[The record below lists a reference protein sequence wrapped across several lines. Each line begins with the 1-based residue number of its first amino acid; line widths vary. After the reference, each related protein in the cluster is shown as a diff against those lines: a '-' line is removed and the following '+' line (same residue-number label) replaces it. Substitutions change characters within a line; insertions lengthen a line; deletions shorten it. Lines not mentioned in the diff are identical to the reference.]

1 MFSKGTNTVIV
12 AAKRTPI
19 GCFMGNLSTITAP
32 NLCSVAIRAALD
44 TARLNPDQVDEVILG
59 NVLSANIGQA
69 PARQASLGAGLPIDV
84 PCTLINK
91 VCASGL
97 KSLTLA
103 SQSIQLGISDTVVCG
118 GMESMSL
125 APHYEESLRV
135 GKKFGDSKLIDS
147 ITKDGLQDAYNG
159 HPMGLCAE
167 KTASDLNITRAV
179 QDEYCIASYER
190 ALKAI
195 SSGYISEYIVPVKV
209 SEKVT
214 VSEDEEPGRFRKEK
228 IPELRTAFSKNGTIT
243 AANSSKINDGAC
255 ALIAMSEKKALS
267 LGLKP
272 LARIVSYA
280 DAEVEPVDFCISP
293 SKSSQIALERAGLKA
308 SKIDYH
314 EINEAFSVTTLANMK
329 VINFCLKKNKNEFV
343 LGS

>member
-19 GCFMGNLSTITAP
+19 GCFMGKLSTVKAP
-32 NLCSVAIRAALD
+32 NLASVAIRAALD
-44 TARLNPDQVDEVILG
+44 SVNLNPEQVDEVIFG

-69 PARQASLGAGLPIDV
+69 PARQASLGAGIPIEV
-84 PCTLINK
+84 PCTLVNK

-103 SQSIQLGISDTVVCG
+103 SQSIALGISSTVVCG
-118 GMESMSL
+118 GMENMSL
-125 APHYEESLRV
+125 APHYEETLRT
-135 GKKFGDSKLIDS
+135 GKKFGDTKLIDS
-147 ITKDGLQDAYNG
+147 ITRDGLQDAYNG

-167 KTASDLNITRAV
+167 KTASDLNISRAV
-179 QDEYCIASYER
+179 QDEFCIASYER
-190 ALKAI
+190 AISAQ
-195 SSGYISEYIVPVKV
+195 SSGLIADYIVPVKV

-214 VSEDEEPGRFRKEK
+214 VTEDEEPGRFRKDK
-228 IPELRTAFSKNGTIT
+228 IPELRTAFAKNGTIT

-255 ALIAMSEKKALS
+255 ALIAMCEKKAME

-272 LARIVSYA
+272 LARLVSYA

-293 SKSSQIALERAGLKA
+293 SKSSQLALERANLKI
-308 SKIDYH
+308 SQIDVH
-314 EINEAFSVTTLANMK
+314 EINEAFAVTTLANMK
-329 VINFCLKKNKNEFV
+329 V
-343 LGS
+343 